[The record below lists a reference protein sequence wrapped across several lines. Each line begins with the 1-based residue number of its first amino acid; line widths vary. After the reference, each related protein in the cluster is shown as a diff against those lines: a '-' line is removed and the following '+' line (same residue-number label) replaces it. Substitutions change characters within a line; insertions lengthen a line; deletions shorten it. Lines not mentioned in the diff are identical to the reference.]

1 MSRVPTAAAFTIG
14 AADSIRLGTPERLRR
29 YFSAAADGPDPDFG
43 RHLDATLDWLT
54 RSQDQ
59 TGHGSA
65 KAYHLLGGWQP
76 PYPETSGYLVPTFY
90 EAADALERPELARRA
105 ERLATWTCTTQLAS
119 GAFPSGETATSTEPM
134 VFDTGQVIFGLVRA
148 AVETQSATFLD
159 RATAA
164 ARFLLDCQHADGAWH
179 VHDFAGIAHAYS
191 CRTAWALLVL
201 ADNGG
206 DDRHRAAACR
216 NFDWVVAQQKPNGWY
231 PSNSFLPGK
240 LPNTHAIAYVTES
253 MVEAFARTNDDR
265 YLASAKRA
273 VDPLLGKLAAT
284 GVILGV
290 HDDQWQSSSRHVCV
304 TGLAQL
310 GRTCLRI
317 FDLTGDSDYQEAA
330 RRLARQVARCQTLD
344 HRDPGVRGAVPGSAP
359 IFGRYAPLQYPNWA
373 AKFWVDLLL
382 LLQADRNREAAE
394 LTSKSR
400 ILRLQAH
407 G

>member
-1 MSRVPTAAAFTIG
+1 MSRVPTSAAFIIG
-14 AADSIRLGTPERLRR
+14 AVDLVRFGTSERLRR
-29 YFSAAADGPDPDFG
+29 YFAEAAQKPDCDFEK
-43 RHLDATLDWLT
+43 HLGATLDWLT

-59 TGHGSA
+59 TGDGSA
-65 KAYHLLGGWQP
+65 KAYHLLSGWQP

-90 EAADALERPELARRA
+90 EAAEALDRPDLARRA
-105 ERLATWTCTTQLAS
+105 ERLAAFTRTTQLPS

-134 VFDTGQVIFGLVRA
+134 VFDTGQIIFGLVRA

-159 RATAA
+159 SASRAA
-164 ARFLLDCQHADGAWH
+164 AFLIDCQGADGAWH
-179 VHDFAGIAHAYS
+179 TYDFAGIAHAYS

-216 NFDWVVAQQKPNGWY
+216 NFDWVVQQQRPNGWY
-231 PSNSFLPGK
+231 ASNSFLPGK
-240 LPNTHAIAYVTES
+240 LPNTHSIAYVTES

-265 YLASAKRA
+265 YLRSAKRA
-273 VDPLLGKLAAT
+273 VDPLLSKLANT

-290 HDDQWQSSSRHVCV
+290 HDDQWRSPTHHVCV

-317 FDLTGDSDYQEAA
+317 FDLTGESDYQQAA
-330 RRLARQVARCQTLD
+330 NRLARQVAACQKLD
-344 HRDPGVRGAVPGSAP
+344 HRDVGVRGAVPGSTP
-359 IFGRYAPLQYPNWA
+359 IFGRYAPMQFPNWA

-382 LLQADRNREAAE
+382 LLQADRDGVSSR
-394 LTSKSR
+394 SR
-400 ILRLQAH
+400 ILRPQAH

>member
-1 MSRVPTAAAFTIG
+1 MTRIPKVAAFTI
-14 AADSIRLGTPERLRR
+14 AAGDLSRIGSPKRLRR
-29 YFSAAADGPDPDFG
+29 HFAAAADGPDPDFDH
-43 RHLDATLDWLT
+43 HLEVTLDWLT

-65 KAYHLLGGWQP
+65 KAYHLLSGWRP

-90 EAADALERPELARRA
+90 EAAQALDRPDLALRA
-105 ERLATWTCTTQLAS
+105 ERLASFTRTTQLPS

-134 VFDTGQVIFGLVRA
+134 VFDTGQIIFGLVRA
-148 AVETQSATFLD
+148 AVETQSAAFHES
-159 RATAA
+159 ATRAA
-164 ARFLLDCQHADGAWH
+164 AFLLDCQNADGAWH
-179 VHDFAGIAHAYS
+179 VYDFAGIAHAYS

-206 DDRHRAAACR
+206 DERHRAAACR
-216 NFDWVVAQQKPNGWY
+216 NFDWVVQQQQANGWY
-231 PSNSFLPGK
+231 GSNSFLPGG

-265 YLASAKRA
+265 YLVSAKRA
-273 VDPLLGKLAAT
+273 VDPLLSKLANT

-290 HDDQWQSSSRHVCV
+290 HDEHWRSPSRHVCV
-304 TGLAQL
+304 TGIAQL

-317 FDLTGDSDYQEAA
+317 SDLTGESDYQRAA
-330 RRLARQVARCQTLD
+330 FRLARQVAACQRLD
-344 HRDPGVRGAVPGSAP
+344 HGDAGVRGAVPGSAP
-359 IFGRYAPLQYPNWA
+359 IFGRYAPMQFPNWA

-382 LLQADRNREAAE
+382 LLQADRSGE
-394 LTSKSR
+394 TSRSQ
-400 ILRLQAH
+400 ILRTQAH